1 MRGPLPLL
9 LLLVGCASLEPLG
22 RSNHDD
28 VSTPTWS
35 VPMGST
41 MKGLW
46 GLGDSEAVSATLTD
60 LDDTEPASSRAAT

>member
-1 MRGPLPLL
+1 
-9 LLLVGCASLEPLG
+9 
-22 RSNHDD
+22 
-28 VSTPTWS
+28 
-35 VPMGST
+35 MGST